1 MLMEQHQTFGPDPT
15 NVAYARHFVG
25 GALAGCGLDPS
36 DVCLLTSEVVAN
48 AVLHARTE
56 FTVTVKCS
64 EQRVRVEVLDLNPRM
79 PLRNPAAADAISGR
93 GLALVEGL
101 AQAWGVDST
110 PAEKTVWF
118 ELAARAMA
126 SSAGRPQI

>member
-25 GALAGCGLDPS
+25 GALAGFGLDPS
-36 DVCLLTSEVVAN
+36 DVCLLTSEVVTN
-48 AVLHARTE
+48 AILHARTK
-56 FTVTVKCS
+56 FIVTVKWS
-64 EQRVRVEVLDLNPRM
+64 EQRVRVEVLDLSPRM
-79 PLRNPAAADAISGR
+79 PLQNPDLADSISGR

-110 PAEKTVWF
+110 PSEKTVWF
-118 ELAARAMA
+118 EVAARAMA
-126 SSAGRPQI
+126 SSGG